1 MTALAQ
7 HFLDREKVKPS
18 PYDRQ
23 LADALTLE
31 YTTVKDY
38 AKMADR
44 VVFTDQLLEIYHDM
58 IDHEQI
64 EAAMIFRNVKL
75 PSDRIWIEWNVLTK
89 DVSADGGMQVG
100 ALFEMT
106 TRPELPLDMLVV
118 CRSVRTGGMG
128 IVARYKIDPPPYVND
143 INGMKFKMTWSDID
157 GTFVGPNHT
166 SKLTG
171 ISDPHDPRWGQ
182 LMNTFIK
189 GAFFGLFLLQQPRV
203 TDTTEVTHAEKI
215 QQKRRKK
222 GKRPL
227 VEYKRVTLKVGIVA
241 GKAGVMRRDRSA
253 AVAGEG
259 AGGGKKK
266 YHHVLGHFRCY
277 HRDTPEEHVI
287 WIAPHYR
294 GDPSLG
300 VILREKHLVKAEAPN
315 V

>member
-1 MTALAQ
+1 MTTLAQ
-7 HFLDREKVKPS
+7 HFLDGTRVKRS
-18 PYDRQ
+18 PHDGQ
-23 LADALTLE
+23 VLSGLTLE
-31 YTTVKDY
+31 YTTANDY

-44 VVFTDQLLEIYHDM
+44 VVFAEELLEVYHEMVDN
-58 IDHEQI
+58 EQI
-64 EAAMIFRNVKL
+64 EPAMIFRNVKL
-75 PSDRIWIEWNVLTK
+75 PSDKLWIEWNVVSRK
-89 DVSADGGMQVG
+89 DVAPDGGMQVG

-106 TRPELPLDMLVV
+106 TREELPLDMIVM
-118 CRSVRTGGMG
+118 CRSINTGGMG
-128 IVARYKIDPPPYVND
+128 VVAKYKIDPPPYMD
-143 INGMKFKMTWSDID
+143 SLNGMRFKMTWSDRD
-157 GTFVGPNHT
+157 GMFTDSRGENTF
-166 SKLTG
+166 G
-171 ISDPHDPRWGQ
+171 ISDPNDPRWGQ
-182 LMNTFIK
+182 LMSTFIK

-203 TDTTEVTHAEKI
+203 TDTTEVKHAEKI

-227 VEYKRVTLKVGIVA
+227 VEYKRVTLKVGIIA
-241 GKAGVMRRDRSA
+241 GRAGVLRRDRSDA
-253 AVAGEG
+253 IAGDG

-277 HRDTPEEHVI
+277 HRDTPEENVI